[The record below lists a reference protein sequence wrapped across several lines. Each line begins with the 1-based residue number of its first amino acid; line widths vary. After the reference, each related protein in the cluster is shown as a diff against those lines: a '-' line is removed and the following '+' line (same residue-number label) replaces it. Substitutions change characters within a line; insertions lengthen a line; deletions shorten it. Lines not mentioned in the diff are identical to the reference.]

1 VAHVYWAGEEGCKDK
16 LVQKKRALKNY
27 QAARKVNLRV

>member
-1 VAHVYWAGEEGCKDK
+1 VYWAAEEGCTDR

-27 QAARKVNLRV
+27 QAARKVSDSLTD